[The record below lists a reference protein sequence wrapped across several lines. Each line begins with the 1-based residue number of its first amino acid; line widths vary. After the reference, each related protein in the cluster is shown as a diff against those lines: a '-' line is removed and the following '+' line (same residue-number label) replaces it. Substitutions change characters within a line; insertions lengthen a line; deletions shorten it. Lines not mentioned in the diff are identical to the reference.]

1 MTRRPP
7 SRPPEIPG
15 FGYERLL
22 GSGGFADVFLYQQ
35 ELPRRRVAVKAL
47 LADAITPAGLAQF
60 VDEANLMAQLSTHP
74 SIVTIYQAATTADG
88 RPYLVMEYCPRPNL
102 SVRYRNERIGVAESL
117 RIAVRLAGAVET
129 AHRAGILHRDIK
141 PANVLTTDYGWPAL
155 TDFGISVATAAA
167 DDTDQAGMSIPWAAP
182 EFFSDDTPRGAGGDV
197 YALTA
202 TIYTLL
208 AGRSPFEQG
217 RGSNS
222 ALDLITRIE
231 RDPVPPTG
239 RDDVPPSLE
248 ELFRR
253 GMAKRPEAR
262 FSSAA
267 AFARAVQR
275 VEQELHLTPTAL
287 DVPDTSWVE
296 TDEDAEDQR
305 TRVRSIST
313 VQVNR
318 DPGATRHRPAIIDPA
333 ARAHPAPAA
342 EQGVREGRDAAAGQ
356 GAEEAGAGAPVQE
369 RSVRRRNAWIAL
381 GAALV
386 VVAAVTAM
394 AIGALNQPDGIE
406 EPTTSE
412 SVATAD
418 EPTAQPTPPPPV
430 ADLSLDRTGDDVDV
444 TWTAPKYDGELEF
457 VIVVTS
463 GGDSWDLSTGA
474 RTSGTIE
481 DRAGE
486 VCVTV
491 KSIDA
496 TTRKVSSDNGNP
508 TACA

>member
-15 FGYERLL
+15 FVYQSLL
-22 GSGGFADVFLYQQ
+22 GSGGFADVFLYEQ
-35 ELPRRRVAVKAL
+35 ELPRRKVAVKAL
-47 LADAITPAGLAQF
+47 LADAVTPAGLAQF
-60 VDEANLMAQLSTHP
+60 VDEANLMAQLSAHP

-182 EFFSDDTPRGAGGDV
+182 EFFVDEASRGAAADV

-267 AFARAVQR
+267 AFARAIQR

-287 DVPDTSWVE
+287 DIPDTGWVE
-296 TDEDAEDQR
+296 TSEAGEDQR

-313 VQVNR
+313 INVNQ
-318 DPGATRHRPAIIDPA
+318 DPAATRHRPAIIDPA
-333 ARAHPAPAA
+333 ARGRGGQQGAGQQAGAAPAGEVA
-342 EQGVREGRDAAAGQ
+342 GGQQPGRR
-356 GAEEAGAGAPVQE
+356 PT
-369 RSVRRRNAWIAL
+369 RRRNAWIAV

-394 AIGALNQPDGIE
+394 AIGALNQPGGIKDPTPTE
-406 EPTTSE
+406 PTPTPGEPTT
-412 SVATAD
+412 
-418 EPTAQPTPPPPV
+418 QPTPPP
-430 ADLSLDRTGDDVDV
+430 AATGLTMERDGDDVEV
-444 TWTAPKYDGELEF
+444 TWTAPEYDGELEF
-457 VIVVTS
+457 LLVATS
-463 GGDSWDLSTGA
+463 GGDQWEINVGSSTSDVI
-474 RTSGTIE
+474 T
-481 DRAGE
+481 DRADR

-491 KSIDA
+491 TSIDA
-496 TTRKVSSDNGNP
+496 TTRQVSGDNGNP
-508 TACA
+508 TECA

>member
-1 MTRRPP
+1 VTRRPP
-7 SRPPEIPG
+7 SKPPEIPG

-182 EFFSDDTPRGAGGDV
+182 EFFTDDTPRGAGGDV

-296 TDEDAEDQR
+296 AGEDVEDQR

-313 VQVNR
+313 IQASS
-318 DPGATRHRPAIIDPA
+318 DPSATRHRPAIIDPA
-333 ARAHPAPAA
+333 ARAHQAS
-342 EQGVREGRDAAAGQ
+342 AAGQ
-356 GAEEAGAGAPVQE
+356 GGGEERGAAAGPGADEAGAPARD
-369 RSVRRRNAWIAL
+369 RSGRRRNAWIAL

-394 AIGALNQPDGIE
+394 AIGALNQPGGIE
-406 EPTTSE
+406 EPSTSE
-412 SVATAD
+412 SVAPPED
-418 EPTAQPTPPPPV
+418 PTVQPTPPPPV
-430 ADLSLDRTGDDVDV
+430 ADLSLDRTGDDVHV
-444 TWTAPKYDGELEF
+444 TWTAPKYDGQLEF
-457 VIVVTS
+457 VMVVTS
-463 GGDSWDLSTGA
+463 GGESWDLSTGA
-474 RTSGTIE
+474 GTSGTIE
-481 DRAGE
+481 DRDGE

>member
-1 MTRRPP
+1 MSRRPP

-15 FGYERLL
+15 FRHERLL
-22 GSGGFADVFLYQQ
+22 GSGGFADVFLYEQ

-47 LADAITPAGLAQF
+47 LADAVTPAGLAQF

-182 EFFSDDTPRGAGGDV
+182 EFFADEAPRGVGADV

-208 AGRSPFEQG
+208 AGRSPFEAA

-231 RDPVPPTG
+231 RDPVPSTG
-239 RDDVPPSLE
+239 RDDVPASLE
-248 ELFRR
+248 EVLRR
-253 GMAKRPEAR
+253 GLAKRPEAR

-267 AFARAVQR
+267 AFARAIQR

-287 DVPDTSWVE
+287 DVPDTSWSEESTVG
-296 TDEDAEDQR
+296 EDQR
-305 TRVRSIST
+305 TRVRSIS
-313 VQVNR
+313 NIPANP
-318 DPGATRHRPAIIDPA
+318 DATRHRPAIIDPT
-333 ARAHPAPAA
+333 
-342 EQGVREGRDAAAGQ
+342 VRPRVVGDGQ
-356 GAEEAGAGAPVQE
+356 EAGTEGADGAQKGPPT
-369 RSVRRRNAWIAL
+369 RRRNALIAV

-394 AIGALNQPDGIE
+394 AIGAMNQPGGVE
-406 EPTTSE
+406 EPTPSDPVT
-412 SVATAD
+412 TPG
-418 EPTAQPTPPPPV
+418 EPTTQPAAPPAPD
-430 ADLSLDRTGDDVDV
+430 DLAVERSGDDVDV
-444 TWTAPKYDGELEF
+444 SWAAPDYDGELEF
-457 VIVVTS
+457 SIVATS
-463 GGDSWDLSTGA
+463 GGDRWESNVGTST
-474 RTSGTIE
+474 SDTIE
-481 DRAGE
+481 DRADQ

-491 KSIDA
+491 RSIDA
-496 TTRKVSSDNGNP
+496 TTRKVSSDNDNP
-508 TACA
+508 TACG